1 MTAAATVADDAD
13 DVEAAAEAAATD
25 VDVGVGAD
33 AADDSAAA
41 SGINEVAIR
50 EDRTCIENWDLITEK
65 SLIVHCNIVKS
76 DALRKIK
83 KCNAFD
89 SCDET

>member
-1 MTAAATVADDAD
+1 MLTRAGRTVDVLGTVSLALDAA
-13 DVEAAAEAAATD
+13 D

-76 DALRKIK
+76 DALRNIK